1 MLQRQPLTREVDQW
15 IRAVHNAS
23 VGHVGAELTRS
34 RLEAQG
40 HVWNGMRA
48 HIRQAIAE
56 CPCCQKMSQIK
67 PAIHVPAQT
76 LATYAPMVKIS
87 MDTIGPLDED
97 EDGFKYVLVIIDHF
111 IRWVELHATRTV
123 SAEEATP
130 CLLSYFGR
138 FGFAE
143 TVSTDGG
150 TQFCN
155 ELVQSLFKAVGSFHI
170 QCTPHSKQ
178 EMGMVERQNKEVLRH
193 LRALIYERNSLRKWS
208 SIYLPLTQRIVNSM
222 VNKST
227 NASPASLL
235 FGTALDLDRR
245 ILLTE
250 SQLESSPT
258 KPLAKYI
265 SDMIQAQSELIAR
278 AQAFQSD
285 TDRYHVAQRS
295 LKGPVTEYPVGSYV
309 LESFPDGA
317 PTKGSTLGKLY
328 PPIAG
333 PFRVV
338 SYRGAQYTVSNLLTG
353 KAHNVHVTR
362 LRDFRYDAAVTTPL
376 DAAKRDDHQYTVEK
390 IIKHRGVPTN
400 KTKMSFLVRWAG
412 YGSDTDTWEPWK
424 ELRTVEA
431 LHTYLRVTGMPQ
443 LIPKQ

>member
-1 MLQRQPLTREVDQW
+1 MPLTREVDLR
-15 IRAVHNAS
+15 IKAVHNAA
-23 VGHVGAELTRS
+23 VGHGGAELTRS
-34 RLEAQG
+34 RLEKQG
-40 HVWNGMRA
+40 HVWTGMRA

-67 PAIHVPAQT
+67 PAIHVPPQT
-76 LATYAPMVKIS
+76 LAAYAPMVKIS

-97 EDGFKYVLVIIDHF
+97 ENGFKYVLVIIDHF
-111 IRWVELHATRTV
+111 TRWVELSASRTV
-123 SAEEATP
+123 GAEEVTP
-130 CLLSYFGR
+130 LLLAYFGR
-138 FGFAE
+138 YGFAE

-155 ELVQSLFKAVGSFHI
+155 ELVQSLFKAVGSNHT

-208 SIYLPLTQRIVNSM
+208 SYDLPLVQRIVNAM

-235 FGTALDLDRR
+235 FGNALDLDRR

-250 SQLESSPT
+250 SQLEPSTT
-258 KPLAKYI
+258 KPLAKHVC
-265 SDMIQAQSELIAR
+265 DMIQTQSELIAA
-278 AQAFQSD
+278 AQAFQSN

-295 LKGPVTEYPVGSYV
+295 LKGPATVFPVGSYV
-309 LESFPDGA
+309 LESFPEGA

-338 SYRGAQYTVSNLLTG
+338 SYRGAQYTVGNLLTG

-362 LRDFRYDAAVTTPL
+362 LRDFQYDAAATTPL
-376 DAAKRDDHQYTVEK
+376 EAAKRDDHQYTVK
-390 IIKHRGVPTN
+390 K
-400 KTKMSFLVRWAG
+400 KS
-412 YGSDTDTWEPWK
+412 
-424 ELRTVEA
+424 
-431 LHTYLRVTGMPQ
+431 
-443 LIPKQ
+443 